1 MSEDLISI
9 KGLKSSAHL
18 GVDAAE
24 REKPQPVEIDLEV
37 ELDASDASKS
47 DRLED
52 TVDYSTLVDEVVEI
66 ASSAHY
72 RLLEALAQRIADA
85 VLSRPRAEVVTVAV
99 TKSALSLRPDLDR
112 IQVRITRRR

>member
-1 MSEDLISI
+1 MSGDLISI
-9 KGLKSSAHL
+9 QGLTAPARL

-37 ELDASDASKS
+37 ELDASDAGRS

-52 TVDYSTLVDEVVEI
+52 TVDYSNLVDEVVEI
-66 ASSAHY
+66 VSSANY

-85 VLSRPRAEVVTVAV
+85 VLSRPRVEAVTVSV
-99 TKSALSLRPDLDR
+99 TKLALSLRPDLDR